1 MNLEIGRLFVNKHIY
16 VATSD
21 IHRWGVFS
29 KKKLKAWDVIQE
41 FPYCTFGE
49 DELENAPTV
58 ERYTYGAG
66 YLAEVDEVVLGFG
79 FAPLFNHSDEPNVA
93 YLLDPVNEVMRHYAL
108 CDIDAHEEL
117 VIDYGFEEGEEVDW
131 GDY

>member
-29 KKKLKAWDVIQE
+29 KKKLKQWDVIQE
-41 FPYCTFGE
+41 FPYCTFPE
-49 DELENAPTV
+49 DELEDSPTI

-66 YLAEVDEVVLGFG
+66 YLSEVDEVVLGFG

-108 CDIDAHEEL
+108 CDIDADEEL
-117 VIDYGFEEGEEVDW
+117 VIDYGVDDDVEW
-131 GDY
+131 DD